1 LNAEMRWARQRRSV
15 RAVALAGLGLGALAL
30 GQASAAPLARGFSET
45 RAVNWVSVAAGQP
58 AHVWVETA
66 AGGSLSV
73 DGGQSFHA
81 PLSASAFRKAQV
93 AQATLLADGK
103 TLVAMP
109 SVWSAQRFT
118 PPRWSADGGAT
129 WTAGALRGKDAHY
142 DFGNAPGFAGES
154 PVTADPTDA
163 RTAWFCQGNLYVTH
177 DTGRSWAVATPR
189 LARPWHC
196 AALAISPGRQPT
208 LILLV
213 QSKAGNAKRVPGR
226 LLRSVN
232 GGATWKELKAPRSP
246 QLDYNGH
253 ALAFDPARPSLALMI
268 GAQGTTIGALYRSLD
283 AGLSWK
289 RVRPAGKQRG
299 VVVDQFAFTA
309 DGRALA
315 LVRGRGGQTLL
326 FGSSDGGGHWTVAPP
341 LEIGSKSPAVYP
353 SPLAASGTAFLL
365 GTTQRGFWR
374 LTPAAGRWVAP

>member
-1 LNAEMRWARQRRSV
+1 MRWARQVRSV
-15 RAVALAGLGLGALAL
+15 RAVALAGLGLGAIVLS
-30 GQASAAPLARGFSET
+30 QASAAPPARSFGAT
-45 RAVNWVSVAAGQP
+45 RAVDWVSVAAGRP
-58 AHVWVETA
+58 ASVWVETA

-81 PLSASAFRKAQV
+81 PLATSAFRNAQV

-109 SVWSAQRFT
+109 TVWSARQFT
-118 PPRWSADGGAT
+118 PPRWSRDGGAT
-129 WTAGALRGKDAHY
+129 WTAGTLRGKDAHY
-142 DFGNAPGFAGES
+142 DFGNDPGFVGES
-154 PVTADPTDA
+154 PVTADPTNA

-196 AALAISPGRQPT
+196 AALAIAPGKQHT

-213 QSKAGNAKRVPGR
+213 QSKSKNPKRVPGR

-232 GGATWKELKAPRSP
+232 GGASWRDLKAPRYP

-253 ALAFDPARPSLALMI
+253 ALAFDPVKPAVLLMI
-268 GAQGTTIGALYRSLD
+268 GAHGATIGTLYRSID
-283 AGLSWK
+283 AGLSWQ

-299 VVVDQFAFTA
+299 VVVDEFAFAA

-315 LVRGRGGQTLL
+315 LVHAGAGQTGLYL
-326 FGSSDGGGHWTVAPP
+326 SSDGSHWIPAPT
-341 LEIGSKSPAVYP
+341 LTIGAKSPAVYP
-353 SPLAASGTAFLL
+353 SPLAASGTAFLF
-365 GTTQRGFWR
+365 GTTESGFWR
-374 LTPAAGRWVAP
+374 LAPAAHRWVAP